1 MSSFSLPR
9 LARRGPSPTTA
20 GGAHY
25 HEANDSGGVIVS
37 HWLVPVKPS
46 PATPVPAATL
56 VLLRDR
62 SPGAYEV
69 LLIRRHSASKFAAGD
84 FVFPGGKIEASDGPA
99 DAADWCRGVDA
110 SRAARALD
118 LPAAPQAALGHWVG
132 VIRETFEEVG
142 ILLARARDGDPALV
156 DGLRLAEYRRA
167 CQADHRAF
175 WEMLRAERLTLATD
189 GLVYFAHWITPEVQ
203 PLRFD
208 TRFFAASMPSAQEA
222 VADEQEITEVKW
234 LAPREALEAHAR
246 GELSLRNPTVKNL
259 ELFDGAPS
267 MADALERMRGR
278 EVRTILPRVIIEGD
292 TRRVLLPGEPG
303 YF

>member
-1 MSSFSLPR
+1 
-9 LARRGPSPTTA
+9 
-20 GGAHY
+20 
-25 HEANDSGGVIVS
+25 
-37 HWLVPVKPS
+37 VPVKPS
-46 PATPVPAATL
+46 PVTPVPAATL

-62 SPGAYEV
+62 SHGAYEV

-84 FVFPGGKIEASDGPA
+84 FVFPGGKIEESDGASDA
-99 DAADWCRGVDA
+99 VTWCHGIDA
-110 SRAARALD
+110 SQAGRALK
-118 LPAAPQAALGHWVG
+118 LEAAPQAALGHWVG

-142 ILLARARDGDPALV
+142 ILLARTQDGGPARIDGR
-156 DGLRLAEYRRA
+156 RLAEYRRA

-175 WEMLRAERLTLATD
+175 WDMLRAERLTLATD

-208 TRFFAASMPSAQEA
+208 TRFFAAAMPSGQEA

-234 LAPREALEAHAR
+234 LTPREALDAHAR

-267 MADALERMRGR
+267 TAAAIERMRGR
-278 EVRTILPRVIIEGD
+278 EIRTVLPRVIMED
-292 TRRVLLPGEPG
+292 DKRRVILPGEPG
-303 YF
+303 YY